1 MQIAWLFCYYPK
13 YSICFLFITWN
24 LWGKN
29 QSGEEL
35 PLKDGLEGQLAGW
48 ETGLVDDELGS
59 MEIRVNHSAGME
71 TAHPLVIISVMGPFL
86 CLLPIRGKSPECT
99 TVQIP

>member
-1 MQIAWLFCYYPK
+1 MWR
-13 YSICFLFITWN
+13 
-24 LWGKN
+24 KN

-35 PLKDGLEGQLAGW
+35 PLKDGLEGQLTGW
-48 ETGLVDDELGS
+48 ETGLIDGEIDS
-59 MEIRVNHSAGME
+59 MEIRMSHSTGME

-86 CLLPIRGKSPECT
+86 CLLPTRGKSPECT